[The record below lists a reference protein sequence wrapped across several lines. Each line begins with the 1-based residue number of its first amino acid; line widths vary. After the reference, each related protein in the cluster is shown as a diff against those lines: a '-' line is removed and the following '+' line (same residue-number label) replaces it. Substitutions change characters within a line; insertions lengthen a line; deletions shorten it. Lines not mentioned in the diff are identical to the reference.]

1 MPVFR
6 TRRRVR
12 HSAQAMFDLVADV
25 EKYPAFVPLC
35 VALKVRKR
43 AVDAQGAQVL
53 TADMEIGYRAI
64 REKFTS
70 RVTLDAANMQILVEY
85 IDGPFSHMENRWSF
99 VAESLADP
107 ADAKTCTVEFF
118 IDYAFKSRTFTLLMG
133 GLFDTAFRK
142 FAGAFEARADAIYG
156 TGRA

>member
-6 TRRRVR
+6 TSRRVS

-25 EKYPAFVPLC
+25 EQYPAFVPLC

-43 AVDAQGAQVL
+43 AVNAQGAEVL

-70 RVTLDAANMQILVEY
+70 RVTLDRKNLRILCTY
-85 IDGPFSHMENRWSF
+85 IDGPFSHMDNRWDFAPEPGS
-99 VAESLADP
+99 AE
-107 ADAKTCTVEFF
+107 KCRVEFF
-118 IDYAFKSRTFTLLMG
+118 IDYGFRSRTFTVLMG
-133 GLFDTAFRK
+133 SLFDTAFRK
-142 FAGAFEARADAIYG
+142 FAGAFEARADAVYG
-156 TGRA
+156 RGGAPG

>member
-99 VAESLADP
+99 VADP
-107 ADAKTCTVEFF
+107 ADARCCTVEFF
-118 IDYAFKSRTFTLLMG
+118 IDYAFRSRTFTLLMG
-133 GLFDTAFRK
+133 SLFDTAFRK
-142 FAGAFEARADAIYG
+142 FAGAFEARADAVYG
-156 TGRA
+156 TGRSG

>member
-43 AVDAQGAQVL
+43 AVNAQGAEVL

-99 VAESLADP
+99 VADADDDG
-107 ADAKTCTVEFF
+107 ASTVEFF
-118 IDYAFKSRTFTLLMG
+118 IDYGFRSRTFTLLMG
-133 GLFDTAFRK
+133 SLFDAAFRK
-142 FAGAFEARADAIYG
+142 FAGAFEARADAVYG
-156 TGRA
+156 LGGAP

>member
-6 TRRRVR
+6 TSRRVR
-12 HSAQAMFDLVADV
+12 HSPQAMFDLVADV

-35 VALKVRKR
+35 LALKVRKR
-43 AVDAQGAQVL
+43 AVNAQGAEVL

-70 RVTLDAANMQILVEY
+70 RVTLDRAKSQILVEY
-85 IDGPFSHMENRWSF
+85 IDGPFSHMENRWTF
-99 VAESLADP
+99 VADP
-107 ADAKTCTVEFF
+107 ADAQCCTVEFF

-133 GLFDTAFRK
+133 SLFDTAFRK
-142 FAGAFEARADAIYG
+142 FASAFEARADVIYG
-156 TGRA
+156 AARQG